1 MMRRFFT
8 LLTAVFAVL
17 VLSAAPA
24 LAHEERD
31 VGKYSFRVGFGQEP
45 AYAGVPNS
53 AQLLL
58 FDKSDKPITGLR
70 DELNVEVGFGDQN
83 ATYPVEPAFEVGE
96 FGTPGDYRA
105 WFIPTRAGRYSFHF
119 IGSVNG
125 QKVDETFTS
134 GPKTFDDVE
143 DPTSVEFPVQDPTV
157 GELADRIGREVPRL
171 DNSIDEVRS
180 ATAVVADDAS
190 SASTLAVIA
199 LVVGSLGVLVGIV
212 ALVALVRGR
221 RAVG

>member
-1 MMRRFFT
+1 MRRFFT
-8 LLTAVFAVL
+8 LLPAVCAVL

-31 VGKYSFRVGFGQEP
+31 VGKYSFAVGFGQEP
-45 AYAGVPNS
+45 AYAGIPNS
-53 AQLLL
+53 VQLLL
-58 FDKSDKPITGLR
+58 SDASGKPVTELL
-70 DELNVEVGFGDQN
+70 DELNVEVGFGDQT
-83 ATYPVEPAFEVGE
+83 ATYPIEPDFEVGE
-96 FGTPGDYRA
+96 FGTPGDYRG
-105 WFIPTRAGRYSFHF
+105 WFIPTRVGRYSFHF
-119 IGSVNG
+119 TGSVNG

-134 GPKTFDDVE
+134 GPQTFDDVE

-180 ATAVVADDAS
+180 MASQVSDDAS

-199 LVVGSLGVLVGIV
+199 LIVGSLGVLVGIV
-212 ALVALVRGR
+212 ALVVVVRGR